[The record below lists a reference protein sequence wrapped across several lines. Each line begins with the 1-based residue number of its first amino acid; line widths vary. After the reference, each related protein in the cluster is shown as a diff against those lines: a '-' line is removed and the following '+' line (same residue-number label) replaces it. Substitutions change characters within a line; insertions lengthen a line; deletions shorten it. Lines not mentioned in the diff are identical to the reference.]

1 MNLSIPFST
10 SAWTRTKNADFGDQ
24 NDAISPQTY
33 FVVSDGLEPPTLA
46 SSGRRSMK
54 PFAHSVEFESTTNR

>member
-1 MNLSIPFST
+1 MNLSISFST
-10 SAWTRTKNADFGDQ
+10 SAWARTKNADFGDQ

-46 SSGRRSMK
+46 SSGRRS
-54 PFAHSVEFESTTNR
+54 TN